1 MSRDLI
7 GYALRPPAVKW
18 PNDAR
23 LTISLVLNYEE
34 GAELC
39 VGDGDPEGERV
50 GEFVYPSMDSRTRDL
65 GIESTFEYGARVG
78 AWRVLRLFDDYGV
91 KATIYACGRALE
103 RNPVIA
109 REFTTR
115 GHETA
120 GHGYRWA
127 DHFRMSRD
135 YERDQIQRAVG
146 AIASAT
152 GQRPVG
158 WYSRYAPSVQ
168 TRELL
173 VEDGGFEYDS
183 DSYADE
189 IPYWVRV
196 DDQPHLVIPYQLD
209 ANDAKFFR
217 GPGWSGSGE
226 FCEYLRDSVDCLR
239 REGRTAPRLLSI
251 GLHGRIIG
259 RPGRAMALERFLEYC
274 RPLSDVW
281 FARRVDIAR
290 WWREHCPP

>member
-1 MSRDLI
+1 MLRFGAMSRDLV
-7 GYALRPPAVKW
+7 GYGLRPPDVKW

-78 AWRVLRLFDDYGV
+78 AWRVLRIFDNYGV

-109 REFTTR
+109 REFSTR

-135 YERDQIQRAVG
+135 HERDQI
-146 AIASAT
+146 
-152 GQRPVG
+152 
-158 WYSRYAPSVQ
+158 
-168 TRELL
+168 
-173 VEDGGFEYDS
+173 
-183 DSYADE
+183 
-189 IPYWVRV
+189 
-196 DDQPHLVIPYQLD
+196 
-209 ANDAKFFR
+209 R
-217 GPGWSGSGE
+217 GPGWSGAGE
-226 FCEYLRDSVDCLR
+226 FCEYLRDSVDYLR
-239 REGRTAPRLLSI
+239 REGKTTPRLLSI

-290 WWREHCPP
+290 WWREHYAP